1 VRARAPPSG
10 LSATDHVFL
19 VDRDLGAK
27 AVPTALR
34 QAGCAVEVHADHF
47 PGEAPD
53 HAWIKA
59 AGKRGWFVV
68 THDDRIR
75 YNPLAKQAVLAGKVG
90 VFIVAVKGKDVN
102 GPLLAH
108 TVAAA
113 APRMRDFIA
122 KNEPPFFA
130 KIHRG
135 GTVTRVDET
144 PARLRTIRRR
154 RPKT

>member
-1 VRARAPPSG
+1 
-10 LSATDHVFL
+10 LSATNHVFL

-27 AVPTALR
+27 AVPSALR
-34 QAGCAVEVHADHF
+34 QAGCAAEVHADHF
-47 PGEAPD
+47 AGETPD
-53 HAWIKA
+53 HAWIRA
-59 AGKRGWFVV
+59 AGERGWFVL

-75 YNPLAKQAVLAGKVG
+75 YNPLAKQAVLNGKVG

-113 APRMRDFIA
+113 ASRMLDFIK
-122 KNEPPFFA
+122 KNDPPFFA

-135 GTVTRVDET
+135 GTVTRVDDT
-144 PARLRTIRRR
+144 PARLRGGGAR
-154 RPKT
+154 RPKR